1 MRRNTSKRIGAL
13 AAALALCLG
22 LLSPAVPTARAAE
35 NSPKT
40 LYISTAAE
48 LALLSRDC
56 TLDAYSRN
64 LTVVLTADI
73 DLSSVDFAPIPV
85 FCGDFNGAGHTV
97 SGFSFTAK
105 GSDQGFIRYLQAGA
119 VVRDLTV
126 EGTLTPGGSKSGLG
140 LIAGENSGTISGCTV
155 SGTVTG
161 DEDVGGIA
169 RPQHGHRPDLRL
181 RQPGGGDR

>member
-1 MRRNTSKRIGAL
+1 M
-13 AAALALCLG
+13 
-22 LLSPAVPTARAAE
+22 
-35 NSPKT
+35 
-40 LYISTAAE
+40 
-48 LALLSRDC
+48 
-56 TLDAYSRN
+56 
-64 LTVVLTADI
+64 
-73 DLSSVDFAPIPV
+73 
-85 FCGDFNGAGHTV
+85 
-97 SGFSFTAK
+97 
-105 GSDQGFIRYLQAGA
+105 
-119 VVRDLTV
+119 VRDLTV